1 MRLISI
7 GMLGTKN
14 RKVES
19 ESEERGSRKP
29 TAPPIQFLESP
40 RIFRA
45 SLAHQADKRKAFEP
59 QSHASYISFKL
70 SAVMS
75 HLKPF
80 FPYPLVDL
88 TNI

>member
-29 TAPPIQFLESP
+29 RAPPIQFLDSS

-45 SLAHQADKRKAFEP
+45 FLAHQADKRKGFEP
-59 QSHASYISFKL
+59 QSHASYISFKP
-70 SAVMS
+70 SAFIS
-75 HLKPF
+75 YLKPF
-80 FPYPLVDL
+80 FPFDL
-88 TNI
+88 T